1 MINVIDKSKFKFAII
16 ENTDALGNYT
26 YILSTASPY
35 FMFQVIG
42 FATDKEFHGFIAAP
56 TAAYGVIPGYRI
68 VLSLAHS
75 LAEPV
80 YDKDKMDSYYEYFA
94 HIMKDACDWFA
105 AYRNINNNAVYQQF
119 KIK

>member
-1 MINVIDKSKFKFAII
+1 MINVIDRNKLKFAII

-26 YILSTASPY
+26 YVLSTASPY

-42 FATDKEFHGFIAAP
+42 FATDKEFQEFIAAP

-80 YDKDKMDSYYEYFA
+80 YDTSKMDSYYEYFTC
-94 HIMKDACDWFA
+94 IMKDACDWFSD
-105 AYRNINNNAVYQQF
+105 YRNIESNEVYSKF
-119 KIK
+119 KL

>member
-1 MINVIDKSKFKFAII
+1 MINAIDRNKLKFAII

-26 YILSTASPY
+26 YVLSTASPY

-42 FATDKEFHGFIAAP
+42 FATDKEFQGFIKKP

-80 YDKDKMDSYYEYFA
+80 YDKSKMDSYYKYFSC
-94 HIMKDACDWFA
+94 IMKDACDWFA
-105 AYRNINNNAVYQQF
+105 AYRGINNNSVYQQF
-119 KIK
+119 KID